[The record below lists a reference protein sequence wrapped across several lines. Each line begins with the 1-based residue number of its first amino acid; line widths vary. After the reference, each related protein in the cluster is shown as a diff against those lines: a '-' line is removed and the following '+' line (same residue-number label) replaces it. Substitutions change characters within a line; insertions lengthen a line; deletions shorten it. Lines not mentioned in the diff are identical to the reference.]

1 METFNNIS
9 EVTSETDWREA
20 AEVLRALRP
29 ALDVEQFVAHRETLI
44 GEGYRLLSKRENGRI
59 VSIASYTLSPHALM
73 RREMLIHDMATKP
86 DAQGEGHASAILS
99 ELRKIAR
106 QKECGRLFV
115 HTRNAANFY
124 ERNGF
129 TAYSTGMIL
138 VP

>member
-9 EVTSETDWREA
+9 EITSEEDWREA
-20 AEVLRALRP
+20 AEVLRTLRP
-29 ALDVEQFVAHRETLI
+29 TLDVEQFVAHRETLI

-86 DAQGEGHASAILS
+86 DAQGEGHASALLTALIT
-99 ELRKIAR
+99 IAR
-106 QKECGRLFV
+106 SQQCGRLFA
-115 HTRNAANFY
+115 HTRSAEQFY

-129 TAYSTGMIL
+129 QEYSTGMIL
-138 VP
+138 IP